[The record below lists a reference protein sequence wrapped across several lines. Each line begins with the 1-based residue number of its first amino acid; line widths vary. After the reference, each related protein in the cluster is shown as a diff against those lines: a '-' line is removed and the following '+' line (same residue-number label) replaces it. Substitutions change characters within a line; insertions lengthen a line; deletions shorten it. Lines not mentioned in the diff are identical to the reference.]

1 MTFMFSALAL
11 LFIAVAAT
19 DVFIATCAVRIVRKY
34 TLPGW
39 TAARLVV
46 PAFILASLALFAFAA
61 YFLFEI
67 RSLAGAPGGIPIT
80 DIFLR

>member
-1 MTFMFSALAL
+1 MFPALAL
-11 LFIAVAAT
+11 FFIAVAAA
-19 DVFIATCAVRIVRKY
+19 DIFISACAVRIVRKY
-34 TLPGW
+34 ALPGW

-46 PAFILASLALFAFAA
+46 PAFILASLALFAFAG

-67 RSLAGAPGGIPIT
+67 RSLAGAPGGMIT